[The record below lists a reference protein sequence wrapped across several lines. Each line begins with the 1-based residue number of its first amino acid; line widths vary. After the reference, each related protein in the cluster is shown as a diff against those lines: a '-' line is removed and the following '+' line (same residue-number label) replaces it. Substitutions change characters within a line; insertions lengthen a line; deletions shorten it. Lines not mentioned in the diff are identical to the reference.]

1 MKKDINVITF
11 LVLILSLFFFKSI
24 LCLLD
29 KFIKIYTRVK
39 KFPCE
44 VAELLLPMTTLTA
57 KQYIELYSLWVWSDI
72 ASDFCCLFACNT
84 FYIKV
89 KKIIRKL
96 GCALSQNFFFLFVEK
111 ERTQP
116 LTWDRLTEESVI
128 SYCFSSSSFSFRSNE

>member
-1 MKKDINVITF
+1 M
-11 LVLILSLFFFKSI
+11 
-24 LCLLD
+24 
-29 KFIKIYTRVK
+29 RVK

-44 VAELLLPMTTLTA
+44 AAELLLPMTTLTA
-57 KQYIELYSLWVWSDI
+57 KQYIELYSLWLWSDL

-96 GCALSQNFFFLFVEK
+96 GCALSQTSFFFFFLFVEK

-128 SYCFSSSSFSFRSNE
+128 SYCFSSSSFSFRSNEQIACQTFTLRSQKERTKINTVSCQTCQTT